1 MGRGP
6 GGARGVPGPG
16 GGRGGRGQVDAAL
29 LTLTQPPTPAPTP
42 TERVR
47 GSRGLEI
54 KMSENK
60 TNKRERGIKC
70 ISDLRK
76 LTLSKV

>member
-29 LTLTQPPTPAPTP
+29 LTLTQPPTPAPAP

-60 TNKRERGIKC
+60 RETEIKC
-70 ISDLRK
+70 ISEPELRK